1 MSNYFFEVLRPG
13 INTTFQDKGRFHM
26 QHLGVAPGG
35 CMDLK
40 SFLIA
45 NALVKNSFEE
55 GILEFA
61 YQGPLL
67 KLIKGTTKIAIT
79 GNVLFQIIKSNS
91 KIINGECNRSYDLKE
106 GDTIDILATKQSA
119 YGYMALEGGF
129 DIKPFCNSV
138 SVLARAKIGPN
149 GGKKININEKIYI
162 KRNSKSEKNFVA
174 QFKNSNNNN
183 TIRVLKGPQFDYFS
197 KESQQAFLSKSYKIT
212 NLTDRM
218 GMRLEGEIM
227 KNIVST
233 NIRSEGITKGA
244 IQVPADGQPIVLL
257 TDYPTIGGYPK
268 IANVISAD
276 YNILIQKTP
285 GEKFFFKLIELKEAE
300 QLYTEHIS
308 NISETIKNIKELN

>member
-26 QHLGVAPGG
+26 QHLGVTSGG
-35 CMDLK
+35 CMDLD
-40 SFLIA
+40 SFSIA
-45 NALVKNSFEE
+45 NALVGNSLNE
-55 GILEFA
+55 GVLEFA

-67 KLIKGTTKIAIT
+67 KLIKGKTKIAIT
-79 GNVLFQIIKSNS
+79 GNVLFQIIKLNQ
-91 KIINGECNRSYDLKE
+91 KIITGECNRTYALVE
-106 GDTIDILATKQSA
+106 GDQIDILATKQSA

-129 DIKPFCNSV
+129 DIKSFCKSV
-138 SVLARAKIGPN
+138 SILSRAQIGPN
-149 GGKKININEKIYI
+149 KGKKIKINDKINIKTESKNKINFST
-162 KRNSKSEKNFVA
+162 KVLKKNKS
-174 QFKNSNNNN
+174 

-197 KESQQAFLSKSYKIT
+197 KDSQKYFFSKEYKIS

-218 GMRLEGEIM
+218 GMRLYGVVM

-268 IANVISAD
+268 IANVTSVD
-276 YNILIQKTP
+276 YNLLIQKTP
-285 GEKFFFKLIELKEAE
+285 GEKIFFKLIKLHEAE
-300 QLYTEHIS
+300 QLYKEHLNS
-308 NISETIKNIKELN
+308 ISEIIKNIKEIN

>member
-1 MSNYFFEVLRPG
+1 MSNYFFKVLRPG

-26 QHLGVAPGG
+26 QHLGVTPGG
-35 CMDLK
+35 CMDLE
-40 SFLIA
+40 SFSIA
-45 NALVKNSFEE
+45 NALVGNTSDA
-55 GILEFA
+55 GVLEFA

-79 GNVLFQIIKSNS
+79 GNVLFQIIKSNQET
-91 KIINGECNRSYDLKE
+91 INGECNRTYVLDE
-106 GDTIDILATKQSA
+106 EDQIDILATKQSA

-129 DIKPFCNSV
+129 DIKPFYKSV
-138 SVLARAKIGPN
+138 SILSRAQIGPN
-149 GGKKININEKIYI
+149 EGQKIKINDKINIKI
-162 KRNSKSEKNFVA
+162 NSKNKKDFSTKFTKKN
-174 QFKNSNNNN
+174 KS

-197 KESQQAFLSKSYKIT
+197 KESQKDFFSKEYKIS

-218 GMRLEGEIM
+218 GMRLEGSTI
-227 KNIVST
+227 KNTVST

-276 YNILIQKTP
+276 YHFLAQKIP
-285 GEKFFFKLIELKEAE
+285 GEKILFQNVELQDAE
-300 QLYTEHIS
+300 QLYKEHLN
-308 NISETIKNIKELN
+308 NISEIIKNIKEIN